1 MFDANAVI
9 CTDIHKAS
17 LGLLTADEIL
27 RTSVC
32 KIISTIVFDADGPRK
47 GGLHDPAMGSLDQR
61 VPCATCGC
69 RRDCPGHLGHIE
81 LPLPVFHP
89 TLMPAFVR
97 LLKCL
102 CFRCRRL
109 KADGRTASVYLKK
122 FQLIQHGMLAELVG
136 FLFAGLATI

>member
-9 CTDIHKAS
+9 CTDIYKAS
-17 LGLLTADEIL
+17 LELLSPEEIL
-27 RTSVC
+27 KTSVC
-32 KIISTIVFDADGPRK
+32 KITSTIVFDSDGPRK

-61 VPCATCGC
+61 IPCTTCGC

-89 TLMPAFVR
+89 TLIQSFIR

-109 KADGRTASVYLKK
+109 KIDARTTSVYIKK
-122 FQLIQHGMLAELVG
+122 FQLAQNDMLAELVSG
-136 FLFAGLATI
+136 R